1 MSPPP
6 RKIRATNSIPN
17 DGKVDN
23 LASLSSKYP
32 QARNA
37 DPQKR
42 LFDSNEELLLNDL
55 DETTENEKL
64 RKQIFKLNRVGYFFY
79 QNSIF
84 RRDCFEVF
92 SCFL

>member
-17 DGKVDN
+17 DGQVVG
-23 LASLSSKYP
+23 SLSSKYP
-32 QARNA
+32 QARKA

-42 LFDSNEELLLNDL
+42 LFDSNEEMLLNDL

-64 RKQIFKLNRVGYFFY
+64 RKQIFKLNRVGVI
-79 QNSIF
+79 QKTLK
-84 RRDCFEVF
+84 VL
-92 SCFL
+92 FL